1 MLIPPA
7 GWSISLDMRAW
18 WTWLAVGVLVC
29 LGYPALPSG
38 SVASTVVYN
47 GLGLVAFGVIILG
60 VRRNQPPNPASW
72 YLFAAGVLT
81 FVLADVTYEVTGLIL
96 GSHPYPYWDDAL
108 YFVAYPMLWAG
119 LLGASRG
126 RRRHD
131 RPRDVAGAID
141 AAVIAVGVGLV
152 YWVFIIQPALT
163 DLGTPM
169 LTRLVS
175 VGYPVFDVLMCTV
188 VTRMLT
194 RSGRRDVSV
203 LLLAAG
209 CLLNLAC
216 DVVWTLTESFSSYS
230 GGWIN
235 SGFLLAYVA
244 WSAAALHPSIKP
256 RPGMISPG
264 SHDFGRGRLG
274 LLAACTLLVPAV
286 LFIQGIR
293 NDRINWMAVGI
304 GAVALFLLVLARLA
318 GFVGQVRDQADK
330 LEDLAMR
337 DDLTGLA
344 NRRLF
349 EQSVTEAVA
358 AGEAQVCL
366 LDLNGFKI
374 VNDLYGHT
382 IGDRLLVAVAERLTA
397 ALRDH
402 DMVARMGGDEF
413 AVLVS
418 GGVEDG
424 DAVVRRL
431 SDALHEPVS
440 VGGHEL
446 LVAATFG
453 IADTAGTDDPVEVL
467 RRADVAMYAAK
478 DAGSRQHRR
487 YSADLDNQSNEA
499 ARLGVEMRTGLDT
512 GQFRMVYQPIV
523 ALPEGRTRYVESLVR
538 WQHPERGFVSPA
550 DFVPVAEQN
559 GLIVEL
565 GEWILRTACAQ
576 FVVWRDQHGADA
588 PQRISVNVSARQL
601 NEPGFA
607 EVVAEVLRCTGMPAD
622 HLIVEVT
629 ETAVFGGGTAVQA
642 VKDLKNLGV
651 RIALDDFGTGHS
663 SLGLLQ
669 TVPVDVL
676 KVDKSFV
683 DNLTMAGRHAVIA
696 TALIQV
702 SNGLGLTAVAEGVE
716 TAEQAAELH
725 RLGYQY
731 AQGYHFGKPAAEP
744 DFAYVGPSSS
754 RTLESSSS

>member
-1 MLIPPA
+1 MAGLMPA
-7 GWSISLDMRAW
+7 AGLSISLDVRAW
-18 WTWLAVGVLVC
+18 WTWLTVGVLVC
-29 LGYPALPSG
+29 LGYPLLPGG
-38 SVASTVVYN
+38 SLGSTLVYT
-47 GLGLVAFGVIILG
+47 GLGLAAVLVIVAGVW
-60 VRRNQPPNPASW
+60 RNQPPNPRSW

-81 FVLADVTYEVTGLIL
+81 FVTADIVYEVSGRIL
-96 GSHPYPYWDDAL
+96 GYPPYPFWDDAL
-108 YFVAYPMLWAG
+108 YFIAYPMVLAG

-126 RRRHD
+126 RRRPG
-131 RPRDVAGAID
+131 RTRDLAGAID

-152 YWVFIIQPALT
+152 YWVFLIQPTLT
-163 DLGTPM
+163 DQSTPIHV
-169 LTRLVS
+169 RLVS
-175 VGYPVFDVLMCTV
+175 VAYPTFDVLMCTV

-194 RSGRRDVSV
+194 RRDSRSPAV

-209 CLLNLAC
+209 CLANLGG
-216 DVVWTLTESFSSYS
+216 DVVLTLTESFTTYS
-230 GGWIN
+230 DGVIG
-235 SGFLLAYVA
+235 SGFLLGYVA
-244 WSAAALHPSIKP
+244 WGGAALHPSMRQGN
-256 RPGMISPG
+256 RPAGPATG
-264 SHDFGRGRLG
+264 DFHRGRLS

-293 NDRINWMAVGI
+293 QDEINWMAVGI

-318 GFVGQVRDQADK
+318 GFVGQVREQSVK

-349 EQSVTEAVA
+349 EQSVTAAVA
-358 AGEAQVCL
+358 GGEAQVCL

-382 IGDRLLVAVAERLTA
+382 IGDRLLIEVAGRLTTA
-397 ALRDH
+397 MRGD

-413 AVLVS
+413 AVLVA
-418 GGVEDG
+418 GGIAEG

-431 SDALHEPVS
+431 SDALRQPIS

-453 IADTAGTDDPVEVL
+453 VADTAGTDDPVEVL

-487 YSADLDNQSNEA
+487 YSLDLDDRAGEA
-499 ARLGVEMRTGLDT
+499 ARMGVDMRMGLDT

-538 WQHPERGFVSPA
+538 WQHPDRGMVSPA
-550 DFVPVAEQN
+550 EFIPVAEQN

-565 GEWILRTACAQ
+565 GEWILRTACDQ
-576 FVVWRDQHGADA
+576 FVVWRETHGSDA

-601 NEPGFA
+601 NEPGFVA
-607 EVVAEVLRCTGMPAD
+607 VVADVLECTGMPAD

-642 VKDLKNLGV
+642 VKDLKALGV

-731 AQGYHFGKPAAEP
+731 AQGFHFGKPAAEP
-744 DFAYVGPSSS
+744 DFQFHGTAVVVG
-754 RTLESSSS
+754 

>member
-1 MLIPPA
+1 
-7 GWSISLDMRAW
+7 MRAW
-18 WTWLAVGVLVC
+18 WTWLTVGVLVS
-29 LGYPALPSG
+29 LGYPLLPEG
-38 SVASTVVYN
+38 SVQSTVVYN
-47 GLGLVAFGVIILG
+47 GLGFVSVLVIALG
-60 VRRNQPPNPASW
+60 VRRNRPPNPGSW

-81 FVLADVTYEVTGLIL
+81 FVVADVVYEVSGLIL
-96 GSHPYPYWDDAL
+96 GNHPYPYWDDAL
-108 YFVAYPMLWAG
+108 YFLAYPMLWAG

-126 RRRHD
+126 RRRYD
-131 RPRDVAGAID
+131 RPRDLAGAID

-152 YWVFIIQPALT
+152 YWVFIIQPTLS
-163 DLGTPM
+163 DNGTPM
-169 LTRLVS
+169 LTRLVT
-175 VGYPVFDVLMCTV
+175 VAYPTFDVLMCTV

-194 RSGRRDVSV
+194 RAGSRSPSV

-216 DVVWTLTESFSSYS
+216 DVVWTLTESFSEYS
-230 GGWIN
+230 GGIIN
-235 SGFLLAYVA
+235 SGFLLGYVA
-244 WSAAALHPSIKP
+244 WAAAALHPSV
-256 RPGMISPG
+256 RPHTAALSPG
-264 SHDFGRGRLG
+264 GNDFGRGRLS

-286 LFIQGIR
+286 LFIQGVR
-293 NDRINWMAVGI
+293 RDEINWMAVGI
-304 GAVALFLLVLARLA
+304 GAVALFLLVLARVA
-318 GFVGQVRDQADK
+318 GFAGQVREQSVK

-337 DDLTGLA
+337 DELTGLA

-349 EQSVTEAVA
+349 EQSVTAAVA

-366 LDLNGFKI
+366 LDLNGFKT

-382 IGDRLLVAVAERLTA
+382 VGDRLLVAVAERLSG
-397 ALRDH
+397 ALRDQ
-402 DMVARMGGDEF
+402 DVVARMGGDEF
-413 AVLVS
+413 AVLMP
-418 GGVEDG
+418 GADAEDG
-424 DAVVRRL
+424 DVICRRL
-431 SDALHEPVS
+431 AEALREPISVS
-440 VGGHEL
+440 GHEL

-453 IADTAGTDDPVEVL
+453 IADTAGTGDPIELL

-478 DAGSRQHRR
+478 EGGSRQHRR
-487 YSADLDNQSNEA
+487 YSADLDDRAGEA
-499 ARLGVEMRTGLDT
+499 ARLGVEMRTGMDT

-550 DFVPVAEQN
+550 EFVPVAEQN

-576 FVVWRDQHGADA
+576 FVVWRDQHGVHA

-607 EVVAEVLRCTGMPAD
+607 AVVAEVLECSGMPAD

-642 VKDLKNLGV
+642 VKDLSALGV

-731 AQGYHFGKPAAEP
+731 AQGFHFGKPAAEP
-744 DFAYVGPSSS
+744 DFHGSAVAVV
-754 RTLESSSS
+754 